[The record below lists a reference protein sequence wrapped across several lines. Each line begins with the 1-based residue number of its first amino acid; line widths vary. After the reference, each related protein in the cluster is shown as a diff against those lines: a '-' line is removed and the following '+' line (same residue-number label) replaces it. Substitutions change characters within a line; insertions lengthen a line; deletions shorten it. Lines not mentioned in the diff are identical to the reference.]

1 MENRRSFLKKMLVTS
16 LVAHFPAI
24 LMAETNQSFLIKSFG
39 EIPSPQNIH
48 RVLSAG
54 PVSDVLLLSLVPEKL
69 LGLSTHPLSDVQKP
83 FFSQHLQQLSQTGR
97 FAGRGTTAS
106 LEKVIQMKPDIIV
119 DIGSITPTYVSTA
132 ERVQSQTNIPY
143 VLMNGS
149 LAETP
154 QQLSHLGELLGVKE
168 RGQKLA
174 NYAHKVLSQT
184 HNIAQKATKS
194 AQLKIYSARGE
205 DGLETGLAGSIHTE
219 VLDWIGAQNVAA
231 GAGEKIISR
240 ISMEQLMLWQPDVII
255 AMDNHFYQK
264 VLADPLWQRL
274 PAVKNRRV
282 YYAPKLPFGW
292 LDQPPSINRL
302 LGVSWLAHVL
312 YPELLS
318 YDDYAQN
325 IIEYYQLFYGYS
337 LSHEAL
343 TQLTGNI

>member
-16 LVAHFPAI
+16 LVAHCPAI

-83 FFSQHLQQLSQTGR
+83 FFSEHLRQLPQTGR

-106 LEKVIQMKPDIIV
+106 LEKVMQMKPDVII
-119 DIGSITPTYVSTA
+119 DIGNITPTYVSTA

-168 RGQKLA
+168 RGQSLA
-174 NYAHKVLSQT
+174 NYAQKVLSQT
-184 HNIAQKATKS
+184 HNIAQKFTGS
-194 AQLKIYSARGE
+194 PLKIYSARGA

-219 VLDWIGAQNVAA
+219 VLDWIGAKNVAA

-240 ISMEQLMLWQPDVII
+240 VSMEQLMLWQPDVII
-255 AMDNHFYQK
+255 AMDQNFFQK
-264 VLADPLWQRL
+264 VQTDPLWQRIT
-274 PAVKNRRV
+274 AIKSKRIYRT
-282 YYAPKLPFGW
+282 PKLPFGW

-312 YPELLS
+312 YPELFS
-318 YDDYAQN
+318 YDEYTQN

-337 LSHEAL
+337 LSPKTLA
-343 TQLTGNI
+343 QLTGTI

>member
-24 LMAETNQSFLIKSFG
+24 LKAETNQSFLIKSFG
-39 EIPSPQNIH
+39 EIPLPQNIH

-54 PVSDVLLLSLVPEKL
+54 PVSDVLLLSLVPDKL
-69 LGLSTHPLSDVQKP
+69 LGVSTRPLSELQKP
-83 FFSQHLQQLSQTGR
+83 FFSPHLQQLSQTGR

-106 LEKVIQMKPDIIV
+106 LEKVIHMKPDVIV
-119 DIGSITPTYVSTA
+119 DIGNITPTYISTA

-143 VLMNGS
+143 ILMNGS

-154 QQLSHLGELLGVKE
+154 QQLSQLGELLGVKT

-174 NYAHKVLSQT
+174 DYAQKVLSQT
-184 HNIAQKATKS
+184 HNIAQKSTELS
-194 AQLKIYSARGE
+194 RLKVYSARGA

-219 VLDWIGAQNVAA
+219 VLDWVGAKNVAE

-240 ISMEQLMLWQPDVII
+240 VSMEQLMLWQPDVII
-255 AMDNHFYQK
+255 AMDRHFYDKAQI
-264 VLADPLWQRL
+264 APLWQRL
-274 PAVKNRRV
+274 PAVKNKRV

-302 LGVSWLAHVL
+302 LGVSWLSHIL

-343 TQLTGNI
+343 TQLTGTI

>member
-16 LVAHFPAI
+16 LVAHFPSI

-39 EIPSPQNIH
+39 DLPSSDNIH

-54 PVSDVLLLSLVPEKL
+54 PVADILLLSLVPEKL
-69 LGLSTHPLSDVQKP
+69 LGISTRPLADSQKL
-83 FFSQHLQQLSQTGR
+83 FFSSHIQSLPLTGR

-106 LEKVIQMKPDIIV
+106 LEKVIQMKPDVIV
-119 DIGSITPTYVSTA
+119 DIGSIAPTYISTA
-132 ERVQSQTNIPY
+132 KRVNKQTNIPY
-143 VLMNGS
+143 ILMNGS

-154 QQLSHLGELLGVKE
+154 QQLTHLGEILGVKE

-174 NYAHKVLSQT
+174 DYAQKVLSQT
-184 HNIAQKATKS
+184 HNIAHKATES
-194 AQLKIYSARGE
+194 SPLKVYSARGA

-219 VLDWIGAQNVAA
+219 VMDWIGAKNVAA
-231 GAGEKIISR
+231 SAGKKIISR
-240 ISMEQLMLWQPDVII
+240 VSMEQLVLWQPDVII
-255 AMDNHFYQK
+255 AMDQHFYDK
-264 VLADPLWQRL
+264 VQTDPLWQRL
-274 PAVKNRRV
+274 PAVKNKRV

-302 LGVSWLAHVL
+302 LGVSWLSHIL

-318 YDDYAQN
+318 YDDYAKN

-337 LSHEAL
+337 LSDEAL
-343 TQLTGNI
+343 TQLTGTI

>member
-24 LMAETNQSFLIKSFG
+24 LMAETNQTFLMKSFG
-39 EIPSPQNIH
+39 ELPPPQNIH

-69 LGLSTHPLSDVQKP
+69 LGLSTHPLSDLQKP

-106 LEKVIQMKPDIIV
+106 LEKVIQMKPDVIV

-143 VLMNGS
+143 ILMNGS

-168 RGQKLA
+168 RGQSLA
-174 NYAHKVLSQT
+174 DYAQKVLSQT
-184 HNIAQKATKS
+184 HNIAQKITES
-194 AQLKIYSARGE
+194 SQLKIYSARGA

-219 VLDWIGAQNVAA
+219 VLDWIGAKNVAS

-240 ISMEQLMLWQPDVII
+240 VSMEQLMLWQPDVII
-255 AMDNHFYQK
+255 AMDRHFYDK
-264 VLADPLWQRL
+264 VQTDPLWQRL
-274 PAVKNRRV
+274 PAVKNKRI

-318 YDDYAQN
+318 YDNYAQN

-343 TQLTGNI
+343 NQLTGTI